1 MEDIKA
7 KVETTETTHND
18 FNRAIIAIGFL
29 VICILALTYGEY
41 KMGKALDKAFS
52 ERQMLLDRIEVLE
65 KNVSELASQ
74 SITTGIDKGEEF
86 SPVDGVD
93 SGNVSATVGE
103 EKSVVGS
110 AVGAVADVVRAVDKT
125 VE

>member
-1 MEDIKA
+1 MDDLTNVT
-7 KVETTETTHND
+7 KVTTEVHGNLKSVVIT
-18 FNRAIIAIGFL
+18 IGFL

-41 KMGKALDKAFS
+41 NMGKALNKAFT

-74 SITTGIDKGEEF
+74 NITTDIDTGEEF
-86 SPVDGVD
+86 STVDDVD
-93 SGNVSATVGE
+93 DANVAATIE
-103 EKSVVGS
+103 AAKSVAGS
-110 AVGAVADVVRAVDKT
+110 AVGAVIDTGEAVNKT

>member
-86 SPVDGVD
+86 SPVDDVD
-93 SGNVSATVGE
+93 NGNVSATVGE
-103 EKSVVGS
+103 AKSVVGS
-110 AVGAVADVVRAVDKT
+110 AVGAVADVMRAVDKT